1 MYLATGL
8 SSIGMMMRR
17 IIRRTMMMI
26 ILKILGHIPYGMG
39 NCLLHKAV
47 ECTGLSYKGVMA
59 MKVHFMEECPKD
71 FLMRMKSDLPS

>member
-1 MYLATGL
+1 MGWAIVCNCQL
-8 SSIGMMMRR
+8 SVI
-17 IIRRTMMMI
+17 
-26 ILKILGHIPYGMG
+26 
-39 NCLLHKAV
+39 HKAV